1 MCGDGGKADRERR
14 KAKRDQ
20 KRLENDMRAA
30 RETAQRDADR
40 AIAASKQQSEDYK
53 KSLAAMQATQP
64 KYTPPPQQVNTTQA
78 SAGRSP
84 IIRQKT
90 GKTKLST
97 MRIKLKP
104 TVNTSAG
111 GKTGSNIG

>member
-1 MCGDGGKADRERR
+1 MCGDGGKGDRERR
-14 KAKRDQ
+14 QAKRDQ
-20 KRLENDMRAA
+20 KKLENDMRDA
-30 RETAQRDADR
+30 RESAQRDADR
-40 AIAASKQQSEDYK
+40 AIAASKQQSDDYK
-53 KSLAAMQATQP
+53 KSLATMQAAQP
-64 KYTPPPQQVNTTQA
+64 KFTPAPQQVNTTQA

-84 IIRQKT
+84 IMKSKA

>member
-14 KAKRDQ
+14 KAKRER
-20 KRLENDMRAA
+20 KKMEREMRAA
-30 RETAQRDADR
+30 RESAQRDANA
-40 AIAASKQQSEDYK
+40 AIAASKRQQEDYQ
-53 KSLAAMQATQP
+53 KSLAAMQAAAP
-64 KYTPPPQQVNTTQA
+64 KYTPPPQSVNTTQA

-84 IIRQKT
+84 ILRQKS

>member
-14 KAKRDQ
+14 AAKRERKQ
-20 KRLENDMRAA
+20 MEREMRDA
-30 RETAQRDADR
+30 RESARRDADR
-40 AIAASKQQSEDYK
+40 AIADSRQRSEEYK
-53 KSLAAMQATQP
+53 KSLASMQAIQP
-64 KYTPPPQQVNTTQA
+64 KYTPPPQSVNTTQA
-78 SAGRSP
+78 SAGRSA
-84 IIRQKT
+84 IMRSKG

>member
-1 MCGDGGKADRERR
+1 MCGDGGRARR
-14 KAKRDQ
+14 QAKRDQ
-20 KRLENDMRAA
+20 ERLEKDMQNA
-30 RETAQRDADR
+30 RESAQRDADR
-40 AIAASKQQSEDYK
+40 AIAASRQQSEDYK
-53 KSLAAMQATQP
+53 KSLAAMQAVQP

-78 SAGRSP
+78 SAGRAP
-84 IIRQKT
+84 IMRSKG